1 MADRTGGE
9 GDPGVPK
16 EVFELDKDERW
27 QARLDEARAR
37 REVALREKAAGK
49 PQKPRPKPW
58 EIEGAAVEKPPKI
71 DPIIQERGD
80 DKFDFADRLETIRE
94 PKEKPAAPKPA
105 RKAPER
111 PPAAARPVP
120 VPPSP
125 PPQPSPP
132 PPASAPPQPSPPSQM
147 RAPAPEPRARPQPS
161 LILPGAPDVADLAAR
176 YAATLDSAD
185 RAEARSPEPVPDEPE
200 PVGKTADLVALPTA
214 KLPPEFAEAQPD
226 PDAPL
231 SRAERR
237 RGIRPLGMA
246 FGLIALAALPLTTEA
261 PPLETGPAMPV
272 VDVLRIQPA
281 LGVTWS
287 LYEPPFQTR
296 AGEWVPGRAPS
307 RLGPMPFSPPVSPL
321 DSVALPPDPVLRD
334 AGAIAWTEAAPVARS
349 AVPGFAVPAGS
360 SEALPFVA
368 DAPQRAVIQP
378 ETATPE
384 PSGDVSAPP
393 RPATL
398 RDEPAEAPP
407 APAARPDT
415 ASAADPF
422 VEADPLRV
430 TILAPA
436 RVDPELA
443 ETIASGV
450 TDDGHDLV
458 RIRDVDFSISERNV
472 RYFHDAD
479 RASAARMAE
488 RYDAELRD
496 FTWFRPRPVEGTAE
510 LWLAGRAPGGNT
522 GGRQQPVPSGGGA
535 ADRGDLLGRV
545 FDRLGLGTE
554 LPDALPGADGLRA
567 VLPDAEESGN

>member
-58 EIEGAAVEKPPKI
+58 EIEGASVEKPPKI

-94 PKEKPAAPKPA
+94 PKEKPAAPKS
-105 RKAPER
+105 APEVSEP

-125 PPQPSPP
+125 PPQTSPP
-132 PPASAPPQPSPPSQM
+132 AQM

-161 LILPGAPDVADLAAR
+161 LVLPGAPDVADLAAR
-176 YAATLDSAD
+176 YAATLDSVD
-185 RAEARSPEPVPDEPE
+185 RQEARAPEPIPDEPAPIE
-200 PVGKTADLVALPTA
+200 KTADLVALPTA
-214 KLPPEFAEAQPD
+214 QLPPEVAEDHPEA
-226 PDAPL
+226 DARP

-261 PPLETGPAMPV
+261 PPLETGPSMPV

-307 RLGPMPFSPPVSPL
+307 RLGPVPFSPPVSPL
-321 DSVALPPDPVLRD
+321 DSVALPPEPALRE
-334 AGAIAWTEAAPVARS
+334 AGAIAWTESAPVVRS
-349 AVPGFAVPAGS
+349 AVPGFAWPIGA

-368 DAPQRAVIQP
+368 DAPQRPVVPA
-378 ETATPE
+378 EAATPE

-398 RDEPAEAPP
+398 REEPADAPP

-415 ASAADPF
+415 ASAADTF
-422 VEADPLRV
+422 FEADPLRV

-450 TDDGHDLV
+450 TDDGHALV
-458 RIRDVDFSISERNV
+458 RIKDVNFSISERNV
-472 RYFHDAD
+472 RYFHDVD

-522 GGRQQPVPSGGGA
+522 GGREQPVPSGDGA

-554 LPDALPGADGLRA
+554 LPDALPGADELRP
-567 VLPDAEESGN
+567 VLPDAGGSGN